1 MWAAPIRCA
10 SIRNGRNTTDLA
22 GRVGRPNLN
31 FCKSRKGDLMKKLA
45 SIKIVLM
52 GVVFVFLLVGFAAAG
67 AGNMSVVVD
76 TQYGKIMGIKEPGT
90 SGKSGFSWLG
100 VPFAKPPV
108 GYLRWQPPE
117 DPDPWNGVL
126 KTQQYGNAC
135 TQVGG
140 MFGPIPEGGDYSDIW
155 ETFFRPVGSEDCLY
169 LNVWRPAT
177 QEENLPVLFFIYG
190 GTNVVGTGADNVY
203 VGKNL
208 ANAANAVVITT
219 NYRVGHLGWFSH
231 PALNTGDPLRDSGNF
246 GLLDQIQAL
255 KFVKNNIANFG
266 GDPHNVTIM
275 GQSAGASNVFAL
287 IVSPL
292 AADLFHKAIP
302 LSGAVSSTSPT
313 AAVNKANAVINALLI
328 ADGLATDKA
337 TADAYRTAHTNA
349 WIKDYLMSKTGADI
363 MRIETNLTGGRW
375 GTGVRVPE
383 PGSTTALLWNA
394 APLIADGT
402 VLPANATAAIKA
414 GNFHKVPLLVG
425 NTAEEGN
432 LFAGPFKVDD
442 FTRFG
447 WMVGSFLGT
456 APKNLKLEDVI
467 DFSLL
472 PPNTTYNQYA
482 SGTTSAFVG
491 FNISAM
497 TSFYPQVPLYYYN
510 FKWNKEPA
518 PWNDVYGAWHTEDL
532 PFIFGNFTLNLD
544 CFGWSKA
551 NEPGRLALSNAMQK
565 TIAAFIRTGDPNNPT
580 LGVTWDPWTPNSPRK
595 MGFDATYDEATIAEE

>member
-1 MWAAPIRCA
+1 
-10 SIRNGRNTTDLA
+10 
-22 GRVGRPNLN
+22 
-31 FCKSRKGDLMKKLA
+31 MKK
-45 SIKIVLM
+45 STCIKIVLT
-52 GVVFVFLLVGFAAAG
+52 GIGFVFLLVSFAAAD
-67 AGNMSVVVD
+67 MSVVVK
-76 TQYGKIMGIKEPGT
+76 TQYGKIMGTKEPD
-90 SGKSGFSWLG
+90 KSGFSWLG
-100 VPFAKPPV
+100 VPFAKPPI
-108 GYLRWQPPE
+108 GHLRWQPPE
-117 DPDPWNGVL
+117 DPDYWNGVL

-169 LNVWRPAT
+169 LNIWRPAT
-177 QEENLPVLFFIYG
+177 AEENLPVIFFIYG

-203 VGKNL
+203 VGRNL
-208 ANAANAVVITT
+208 ANTANAVVVTT

-231 PALNTGDPLRDSGNF
+231 PALNTGDALRDSGNF

-255 KFVKNNIANFG
+255 KFVKSNIANFG
-266 GDPHNVTIM
+266 GDPNNVTIM

-337 TADAYRTAHTNA
+337 TADAYRTAQTNA
-349 WIKDYLMSKTGADI
+349 WIKDYLMSKTGADF
-363 MRIETNLTGGRW
+363 MRIQTNLTGGRW

-394 APLIADGT
+394 APLVADGT
-402 VLPANATAAIKA
+402 VLPTNAMAAIKA
-414 GNFHKVPLLVG
+414 GNFHKVPLVVG
-425 NTAEEGN
+425 NTSEEGK

-447 WMVGSFLGT
+447 WMVGTYLGT
-456 APKNLKLEDVI
+456 APNNLTLGDVI
-467 DFSLL
+467 DGTILNPL
-472 PPNTTYNQYA
+472 TVETYNQYT
-482 SGTTSAFVG
+482 SGTSNAFVG
-491 FNISAM
+491 FNTSAM
-497 TSFYPQVPLYYYN
+497 TAFYPQVPLYSYI

-551 NEPGRLALSNAMQK
+551 NEKGRLALSNAMQK
-565 TIAAFIRTGDPNNPT
+565 SIAAFIRTGNPNNPA
-580 LGVTWDPWTPNSPRK
+580 LGVTWDPWTPTAPHK
-595 MGFDATYDEATIAEE
+595 MGFDATYDAATISEE